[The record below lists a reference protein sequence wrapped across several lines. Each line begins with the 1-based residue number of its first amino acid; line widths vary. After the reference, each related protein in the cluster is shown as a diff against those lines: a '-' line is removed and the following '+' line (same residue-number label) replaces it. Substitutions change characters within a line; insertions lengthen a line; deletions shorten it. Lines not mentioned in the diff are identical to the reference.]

1 MTGRGVIGA
10 LVALAVAACAP
21 LETGLPPAPVAAGPA
36 ITILAAP
43 VPLDS
48 SDPSKTTLPGGFA
61 YAGGLALKAEGTA
74 RFHGLSDMAIA
85 QDRLSAVSDE
95 GDLLHARLVL
105 DKSGRLVGL
114 TDGRISAL
122 PGLNGKPLQ
131 GKQQGD
137 AEGLAVLAGGDL
149 LVSFEQDHRIW
160 LYPANGGPPRVA
172 PAPQVA
178 FPANGGMEA
187 LAADPQAGGD
197 AYVVGGEDSG
207 ETWTCRVSTSCVQ
220 GPSIP
225 KAAEFGLVA
234 VARMPAGRTAWLLRA
249 WDPLRGSRVSLT
261 IRDSAREIARLDL
274 ARPLTVDNFEGLE
287 AIPGRDGTIRFYLL
301 SDDNFQSSQRTLL
314 LAFDWK
320 PPA

>member
-1 MTGRGVIGA
+1 MRLTGARSAFA
-10 LVALAVAACAP
+10 LLALAACAP
-21 LETGLPPAPVAAGPA
+21 VHAPLPTAPVAAGSR
-36 ITILAAP
+36 IVVAAVT
-43 VPLDS
+43 VPLNPQDLAQNRIG
-48 SDPSKTTLPGGFA
+48 DFH
-61 YAGGLALKAEGTA
+61 YVGGLALTSPDTA
-74 RFHGLSDMAIA
+74 RFHGLSDMEISA
-85 QDRLSAVSDE
+85 DGRLSAISDE
-95 GDLLHARLVL
+95 GDLLSARLSF
-105 DKSGRLVGL
+105 DSQGRPTGL
-114 TDGRISAL
+114 TDAAL
-122 PGLNGKPLQ
+122 SVLSDLDGKPLQ
-131 GKQQGD
+131 GKLEAD
-137 AEGLAVLAGGDL
+137 AEGMALLANGDR
-149 LVSFEQDHRIW
+149 LVSFEQRHRIW
-160 LYPANGGPPRVA
+160 LYPAAGGPPRAV
-172 PAPQVA
+172 PSPDTQ

-187 LAADPQAGGD
+187 LSAVPSLGSD
-197 AYVVGGEDSG
+197 AYVTAGEDSG

-320 PPA
+320 PPQ